1 MIWFGWALL
10 SALLSAAAAIIQKKA
25 LARATALEFSFLV
38 SSLILGLSLFIPF
51 SIDITDIPLVT
62 LLILL
67 GKSLVGGMAFLFV
80 MIALE
85 RNQIS
90 SVLPLLG
97 LTPAVTAL
105 LSFLLTGELLGRWEW
120 VGIGLMVTGAYILES
135 HAGEKESGFTPQ
147 AWSSRQGYIVAALF
161 LFAISSIA
169 DKLLVTGYRTDPLI
183 VLVYQHAVYCMLFG
197 ALLLKRKPSLRG
209 IIPKG
214 VALFPILGAV
224 ALLTLAYRFA
234 QLEATKDAPVALV
247 LAVKRTSILYASFF
261 GGKLFADERL
271 LAKLVGAFL
280 IVGSGFVIL
289 RNVG

>member
-1 MIWFGWALL
+1 MKI
-10 SALLSAAAAIIQKKA
+10 
-25 LARATALEFSFLV
+25 E
-38 SSLILGLSLFIPF
+38 
-51 SIDITDIPLVT
+51 
-62 LLILL
+62 
-67 GKSLVGGMAFLFV
+67 
-80 MIALE
+80 
-85 RNQIS
+85 
-90 SVLPLLG
+90 
-97 LTPAVTAL
+97 
-105 LSFLLTGELLGRWEW
+105 EL
-120 VGIGLMVTGAYILES
+120 
-135 HAGEKESGFTPQ
+135 
-147 AWSSRQGYIVAALF
+147 GYIVAALF

-197 ALLLKRKPSLRG
+197 ALLLKRKPSLSG